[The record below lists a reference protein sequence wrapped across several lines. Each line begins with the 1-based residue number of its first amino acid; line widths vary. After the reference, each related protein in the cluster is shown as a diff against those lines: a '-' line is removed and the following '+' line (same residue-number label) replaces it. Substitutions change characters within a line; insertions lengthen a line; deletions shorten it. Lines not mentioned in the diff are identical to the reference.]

1 MTSSLAPRTS
11 TIYKSNWNGKE
22 TKNQTEINDA
32 TQGGYYVAKCLP
44 REEYRIPR
52 EIHSNLVESK
62 QVSMKINF

>member
-1 MTSSLAPRTS
+1 M
-11 TIYKSNWNGKE
+11 
-22 TKNQTEINDA
+22 EINDA

-62 QVSMKINF
+62 QISMKIYF